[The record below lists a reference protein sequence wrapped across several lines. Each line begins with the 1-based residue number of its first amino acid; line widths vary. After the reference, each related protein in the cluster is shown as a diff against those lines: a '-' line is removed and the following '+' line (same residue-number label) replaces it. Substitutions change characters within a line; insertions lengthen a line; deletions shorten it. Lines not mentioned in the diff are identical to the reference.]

1 MNLMHS
7 GFCHLVAAF
16 AALMIAKSAAGAEP
30 IRIDSVL
37 LQLIEQVDVP
47 ARDSGVIQSLAVRE
61 GALVAADAQLAQID
75 DAEARQELERTRL
88 ESEMAEA
95 EAKNDV
101 DVRFAK
107 KSLEVAEAE
116 LRRSQESVDDY
127 PKSIS
132 QTELDHLRLTVEQ
145 SRLSIEQAGH
155 ELQLAA
161 LTAQLKRNAQRTAE
175 QRLARLTIRAPINGL
190 VAQVYRRPGEWVES
204 GQQVVRLLRI
214 DRLRAEGFLSA
225 SLLSE
230 VAQDAKVELIVDLGA
245 GQAKSFPGT
254 LVYISPEIDPVNG
267 QVRVWAEIENPN
279 MQLKP
284 GQRAAMVVAPSRG
297 DPAAP

>member
-1 MNLMHS
+1 MNLIHPAL
-7 GFCHLVAAF
+7 CRLLVALTVF
-16 AALMIAKSAAGAEP
+16 SAARPAAAAGP

-47 ARDSGVIQSLAVRE
+47 AQDQGVIRKLAVDE
-61 GALVAADAQLAQID
+61 GVLVSAGDPLVQLE
-75 DAEARQELERTRL
+75 DAEARQEVERTQI
-88 ESEMAEA
+88 ESEIAEE

-116 LRRSQESVDDY
+116 LRRAQESVTNY

-132 QTELDHLRLTVEQ
+132 QTELDHLRLTVER
-145 SRLSIEQAGH
+145 SRLSIEQAQH
-155 ELQLAA
+155 QLQLAD
-161 LTAQLKRNAQRTAE
+161 LTAKLKRNALQTGQ
-175 QRLARLTIRAPINGL
+175 QRLSRLTIRAPINGL
-190 VAQVYRRPGEWVES
+190 VAQVYRRCGEWVES
-204 GQQVVRLLRI
+204 GQPVIRILRI

-225 SLLSE
+225 SQLGE
-230 VAQDAKVELIVDLGA
+230 VAQGAKVELIVDLGT

-254 LVYISPEIDPVNG
+254 LVFISPEIDPING
-267 QVRVWAEIENPN
+267 QVRIWGEAQNPD

-284 GQRAAMVVAPSRG
+284 GQRAAMVISPSSPDSTG
-297 DPAAP
+297 P

>member
-1 MNLMHS
+1 MNPIRS
-7 GFCHLVAAF
+7 AFCRVLAALAAF
-16 AALMIAKSAAGAEP
+16 WIVKPSPGGES

-47 ARDSGVIQSLAVRE
+47 ARDPGVIQKLAAGE
-61 GALVAADAQLAQID
+61 GGLVAANDPLVQLE
-75 DAEARQELERTRL
+75 DAEARQELERAQL
-88 ESEMAEA
+88 EWEIAEE

-116 LRRSQESVDDY
+116 LRRAQDSVDEY

-132 QTELDHLRLTVEQ
+132 QTELDHLRLTMERA
-145 SRLSIEQAGH
+145 RLSIEQAEH
-155 ELQLAA
+155 ELRLAA
-161 LTAQLKRNAQRTAE
+161 LTARLKRNALRTTE

-204 GQQVVRLLRI
+204 GQPVIRILRI

-225 SLLSE
+225 SLLGE
-230 VAQDAKVELIVDLGA
+230 AAQGAAVELIVDLQA
-245 GQAKSFPGT
+245 GQTKSFPGK
-254 LVYISPEIDPVNG
+254 LVYVSPEMDPVNG
-267 QVRVWAEIENPN
+267 QVRVWAEVENPQ
-279 MQLKP
+279 MQMKP
-284 GQRAAMVVAPSRG
+284 GQRGALVISAARPVAAGP
-297 DPAAP
+297 